1 MVYRIASAMALCLC
15 STFAFA
21 AADIIVTTPIDR
33 IAADGECSLREAV
46 NYINADQR
54 DAEGDCK
61 PEDDEA
67 NAVITLDNTETYTL
81 NSALLIKAGMTIQA
95 DNVFGVR
102 DQPADEQPIIEAN
115 GRAFLIDDGSAFPQP
130 SIVVLSGLRILGVAA
145 ESDVAVGFT
154 AQEQGGLIFN
164 RELLS
169 LDRVTLSG
177 GVAKEGGAIYNSS
190 LDAFLD
196 LSQVLFE
203 RNYADQGAAVYSESF
218 GLNIS
223 QVSIVNNGQ
232 IDPAADGFSI
242 YLETP
247 FVPSYSA
254 VPEANAEPVTTGLV
268 DNVAL
273 LTNILFFDNRTG
285 AAELNSSLSANNL
298 TVINNDRGV
307 KFNAA
312 QPITNEGNRISIV
325 SRIANSV
332 LLGNKEYDLSA
343 TADDKIYL
351 NHLVYDELSGDFD
364 PSSTTRSE
372 SLNDLGL
379 NDGQLEGLIASQ
391 TVEINGETVEICRI
405 PLVPQPGT
413 GVGSEIGLFCPLI
426 RIEGEYLPTIKPRLF
441 LTYESLDDSPIV
453 NSGLR
458 TGTESPIALDCEP
471 QDIRGQA
478 RPICDIGSFEL
489 VVFGEGALNNSVNEE
504 IVFGDLATLNLAT
517 AIGDGQ
523 LVPAEFCAGLMLPL
537 AQTDQETLPTGNN
550 MFEGF
555 TDGCLRFV
563 RGNAPQK
570 GSVEVLANGLIQYT
584 PGSNYQGTDTFQYRV
599 VTTTSRF
606 SGANNEKYLTVT
618 TQILQDPKSGI
629 DSDTIGIYGDGGGS
643 NAPVWLFALTMLGLS
658 RRIALKLR

>member
-95 DNVFGVR
+95 DNVFGVL
-102 DQPADEQPIIEAN
+102 DQPADEQPIIKAN
-115 GRAFLIDDGSAFPQP
+115 GRAFLIDDGSAFPEP
-130 SIVVLSGLRILGVAA
+130 SVVILSGLRILGVAA
-145 ESDVAVGFT
+145 ESDVADGFT

-177 GVAKEGGAIYNSS
+177 GVAKEGGAVYNSS
-190 LDAFLD
+190 LDAVLEV
-196 LSQVLFE
+196 SQVLFE

-247 FVPSYSA
+247 SIPSYPA
-254 VPEANAEPVTTGLV
+254 EPDANAEPVTISPGL
-268 DNVAL
+268 DASLLRNV
-273 LTNILFFDNRTG
+273 LFFDNRTG
-285 AAELNSSLSANNL
+285 AVLLNPSISANNL
-298 TVINNDRGV
+298 TVIGNDRGV
-307 KFNAA
+307 KFDAA
-312 QPITNEGNRISIV
+312 QAIANEGNRISII
-325 SRIANSV
+325 SRLANSV
-332 LLGNKEYDLSA
+332 LLGNTEYDLSA
-343 TADDKIYL
+343 TTQDKIYL
-351 NHLVYDELSGDFD
+351 NHLVFDNLSGGFD
-364 PSSTTRSE
+364 ASNTARSE
-372 SLNDLGL
+372 NLNDIGL
-379 NDGQLEGLIASQ
+379 TDDQLDGLIAAQ
-391 TVEINGETVEICRI
+391 TVEINGEMVEICRI
-405 PLVPQPGT
+405 PQI
-413 GVGSEIGLFCPLI
+413 GSEVGLFCPLI

-441 LTYESLDDSPIV
+441 LTYQTLAESPIV

-458 TGTESPIALDCEP
+458 TGTPSPLALSCEP
-471 QDIRGQA
+471 DDIRGQA

-489 VVFGEGALNNSVNEE
+489 VVFGEGALNNSVNED
-504 IVFGDLATLNLAT
+504 IFFGELATLNLAT

-537 AQTDQETLPTGNN
+537 AQTDQETLPTGDN
-550 MFEGF
+550 MSSGF

-606 SGANNEKYLTVT
+606 SGANNERFLTIT

-643 NAPVWLFALTMLGLS
+643 NAPVWLFVLTLLGLS